1 MVREQYFML
10 LIDQQAALEAIPN
23 MLPADEGAR
32 RSGLAALSQVLSASG
47 EIAGNAAERLREIAQ
62 LFGVE
67 GNLTIAASR
76 FVEKA
81 TAVEG
86 FLAKLRSACRSQSYR
101 RIETIETE
109 R

>member
-10 LIDQQAALEAIPN
+10 LIDQQGALEAIPN

-67 GNLTIAASR
+67 GNLTVAASR
-76 FVEKA
+76 FVEKPQ
-81 TAVEG
+81 
-86 FLAKLRSACRSQSYR
+86 RSKAS
-101 RIETIETE
+101 
-109 R
+109 